1 MSETPEQP
9 RQGTDPSTAP
19 RRRMGSPL
27 LYLLLFIVGFF
38 IFRALFSEA
47 GTNKVAY
54 SQFLQA
60 AEAGAFSRVVISE
73 GWVKG
78 YPTED
83 AASPSSPNSGQ
94 EGRSLF
100 DGRANS
106 AARAKLPWMANRIPG
121 DDDARLIAV
130 LNDKGIP
137 YEAQPRSGFMDVF
150 WLWII
155 PLLLLLL
162 FWNFLMRRLS
172 SQAGQGPPGI
182 MAFGKS
188 RARIHSESETGVT
201 FQDVAGIDE
210 AVDELKEIVAF
221 LKTPEK
227 FRKLGG
233 RIPKGV
239 LLIGP
244 PGTGKT
250 LLARAVAG
258 EAGVPFFSLT
268 GSEFVE
274 MFVGV
279 GAARV
284 RDLFQQAQTRAP
296 CIIFI
301 DELDAIGKTRNGSV
315 MTGHDEREQTLNQL
329 LAEMDGF
336 DSKSGLIVLA
346 ATNRPEILDQALL
359 RPGRF
364 DRQVLVDRPDR
375 QGREQILAIHAR
387 SIRLSEDVDLSL
399 LASRTPGFAGADLAN
414 VCNEAALLA
423 VRRGHDEVLMS
434 DFDEAIERVIAGL
447 EKKNRRIGEREK
459 RIVAFHESGHAVVG
473 WSLPNSEPVH
483 KISIIPRGLSAL
495 GYTMQLPSEDRYLM
509 SQEELRDKIAALMGG
524 RAAEELFV
532 GSVST
537 GASND
542 LKQATEIARL
552 MVREYGMS
560 PALGPINL
568 SESPQSLF
576 LNGGGEGS
584 GAGPRAYS
592 EQTAEMVDSEV
603 SRIVQEALSLA
614 RRIVLEQREAIERLS
629 ARLLVIEVLDADQIE
644 QILGPKVRPA
654 VEASL
659 AEVSSG
665 GEAPTADQP
674 SEVPLPQMDS

>member
-27 LYLLLFIVGFF
+27 LYLLLFLVGFF
-38 IFRALFSEA
+38 AFRALFSEA

-60 AEAGAFSRVVISE
+60 AEAGTFSRVVISE

-78 YPTED
+78 YPAED
-83 AASPSSPNSGQ
+83 AVGTGAPPSGGD
-94 EGRSLF
+94 GRTLF

-106 AARAKLPWMANRIPG
+106 AAREKLPWMANRIPG
-121 DDDARLIAV
+121 DDDARLIAI
-130 LNDKGIP
+130 LNEKGIS

-155 PLLLLLL
+155 PLILLLL
-162 FWNFLMRRLS
+162 FWNFLMRRLTS
-172 SQAGQGPPGI
+172 TAGQGPPGI

-188 RARIHSESETGVT
+188 RARVHSESETGVT

-315 MTGHDEREQTLNQL
+315 MTGHD
-329 LAEMDGF
+329 
-336 DSKSGLIVLA
+336 
-346 ATNRPEILDQALL
+346 
-359 RPGRF
+359 
-364 DRQVLVDRPDR
+364 
-375 QGREQILAIHAR
+375 
-387 SIRLSEDVDLSL
+387 
-399 LASRTPGFAGADLAN
+399 
-414 VCNEAALLA
+414 
-423 VRRGHDEVLMS
+423 
-434 DFDEAIERVIAGL
+434 
-447 EKKNRRIGEREK
+447 
-459 RIVAFHESGHAVVG
+459 
-473 WSLPNSEPVH
+473 
-483 KISIIPRGLSAL
+483 
-495 GYTMQLPSEDRYLM
+495 
-509 SQEELRDKIAALMGG
+509 
-524 RAAEELFV
+524 
-532 GSVST
+532 
-537 GASND
+537 
-542 LKQATEIARL
+542 
-552 MVREYGMS
+552 
-560 PALGPINL
+560 
-568 SESPQSLF
+568 
-576 LNGGGEGS
+576 
-584 GAGPRAYS
+584 
-592 EQTAEMVDSEV
+592 
-603 SRIVQEALSLA
+603 
-614 RRIVLEQREAIERLS
+614 
-629 ARLLVIEVLDADQIE
+629 
-644 QILGPKVRPA
+644 
-654 VEASL
+654 
-659 AEVSSG
+659 
-665 GEAPTADQP
+665 
-674 SEVPLPQMDS
+674 